1 MPIYLYKNP
10 ETEDVIEVLQG
21 INEAHEFS
29 QNGIKFERVFCIP
42 NVAVDSRIDPYNS
55 KSFVEKTRNKKGTIG
70 DLLKE
75 SQELSERRGGEK
87 SDPIKNQFYKNYE
100 KENGVRHSSQIAN
113 EKTQK
118 AKEKLKKIGISIE
131 N

>member
-1 MPIYLYKNP
+1 MPTYLYKHP
-10 ETEDVIEVLQG
+10 ETDEVVEVFQG
-21 INEAHEFS
+21 INDLHSFS
-29 QNGIKFERVFCIP
+29 QNGIQFERVYCVP
-42 NVAVDSRIDPYNS
+42 NMSIDSRIDPYNS
-55 KSFVEKTRNKKGTIG
+55 KSFIEKTRNKKGTIG

-75 SQELSERRGGEK
+75 SRELSEKRGGEK

-100 KENGVRHSSQIAN
+100 KENGVKHSSQVSF

-118 AKEKLKKIGISIE
+118 ANEKLKKIGISIE